1 MSKRGHRISK
11 EIKDQILG
19 RIKNDGVSVAQAS
32 EEHGVSTK
40 TIYSWLTK
48 GVSEQPS
55 WSEVA
60 KLKKENAQLK
70 QLLGELTVQMSM
82 AQKSIESRE

>member
-19 RIKNDGVSVAQAS
+19 HIKNDGISVSQAAQDA
-32 EEHGVSTK
+32 GISTK
-40 TIYSWLTK
+40 TIYTWLTK

-60 KLKKENAQLK
+60 KLKKENRQLK
-70 QLLGELTVQMSM
+70 QLLGELTMQMSM
-82 AQKSIESRE
+82 SQKKH

>member
-1 MSKRGHRISK
+1 M
-11 EIKDQILG
+11 KDQILG

-32 EEHGVSTK
+32 EDHGVSTK
-40 TIYSWLTK
+40 TIYTWLTK
-48 GVSEQPS
+48 GVSDQPS

-70 QLLGELTVQMSM
+70 QLLGELTVKMSM
-82 AQKSIESRE
+82 SQKKN

>member
-1 MSKRGHRISK
+1 M
-11 EIKDQILG
+11 KDQILG

-32 EEHGVSTK
+32 EDHGVSAK
-40 TIYSWLTK
+40 TIYTWLTK
-48 GVSEQPS
+48 GVSDQPS

-82 AQKSIESRE
+82 SQKKN

>member
-11 EIKDQILG
+11 EMKDQILG

-32 EEHGVSTK
+32 EDHGVSTK
-40 TIYSWLTK
+40 TIYTWLTK
-48 GVSEQPS
+48 GVSDQPS

-70 QLLGELTVQMSM
+70 QLLGELTVKMSM
-82 AQKSIESRE
+82 SQKKN

>member
-11 EIKDQILG
+11 EMKDQILG
-19 RIKNDGVSVAQAS
+19 CIKNDGVSVAQAS
-32 EEHGVSTK
+32 EDHGVSTK
-40 TIYSWLTK
+40 TIYTWLTK
-48 GVSEQPS
+48 GVSDQPS
-55 WSEVA
+55 WSEVG

-82 AQKSIESRE
+82 SQKKN

>member
-11 EIKDQILG
+11 EMKDQILG

-32 EEHGVSTK
+32 EDHGVSTK

-55 WSEVA
+55 WNEVA

-82 AQKSIESRE
+82 SQKKH

>member
-19 RIKNDGVSVAQAS
+19 RIKNDGVSVQQAS
-32 EEHGVSTK
+32 EEHGVNTK

-48 GVSEQPS
+48 GVSDQPS

-82 AQKSIESRE
+82 SQKKN

>member
-1 MSKRGHRISK
+1 MGKRGHRVSK
-11 EIKDQILG
+11 ELKDQILG
-19 RIKNDGVSVAQAS
+19 RIKNDGISVADAAQDA
-32 EEHGVSTK
+32 GISTK
-40 TIYSWLTK
+40 TIYTWLTK
-48 GVSEQPS
+48 GTSEHPS

-82 AQKSIESRE
+82 SQKKN